1 MPRPTLLIILTSVID
16 LAAATVAG
24 LAMFVEGLV
33 APPMVVLGVITV
45 LSLLASLALRRFA
58 RSGDRS

>member
-1 MPRPTLLIILTSVID
+1 MPRRTLLMILTIVIT

-24 LAMFVEGLV
+24 LAMFVEGLA

-58 RSGDRS
+58 RSDDRS